1 MNQVAGRF
9 LVQIEKHVDQQPGS
23 EGGVLSGVD
32 RILGVIVNPRSR
44 RNKKHQDEITEILDK
59 CDKTHFRIAEQPDDI
74 SGVLA
79 DFAARSVNVI
89 AISGGD
95 GTVSRV
101 LTHLFAERPFETMP
115 VIAILRGGTA
125 NMIAGDVG
133 SRGSVPG
140 ALQRLRQWVESGAGQ
155 LEIQSR
161 SVLRVQPGASE
172 PVHYGMFFGAGAV
185 IQGIEYTNENIHS
198 RGMKSELSLGLGML
212 RSMWGIAR
220 RDPRF
225 FQPVDIAI
233 GSDEQPAS
241 SPQSIT
247 MLLVSSLE
255 RLFLGMHPYWGEKNG
270 KSIHVTKVRSPAK
283 RLLWNLPSLLRG
295 KPSRHMTPEQGYL
308 SYNVDTISLEFD
320 GPFTLDGEI
329 LHAHIES
336 GPVEISN
343 AGELIFLRI

>member
-1 MNQVAGRF
+1 VNQVPGRF
-9 LVQIEKHVDQQPGS
+9 PVQIDKHVDRHPDPAGAVLPGA
-23 EGGVLSGVD
+23 D
-32 RILGVIVNPRSR
+32 RILGVLVNPRSR
-44 RNKKHQDEITEILDK
+44 RNKKHQDAITEILGS
-59 CDKTHFRIAEQPDDI
+59 CDKTHFRIAEHPDDI

-79 DFAARSVNVI
+79 DFAARLVNVI

-115 VIAILRGGTA
+115 IIAILRGGTA
-125 NMIAGDVG
+125 NMIAGDIG
-133 SRGSVPG
+133 SRGSVPA
-140 ALQRLRQWVESGAGQ
+140 ALQRLREWVESGIGQ
-155 LEIQSR
+155 IEIQSR
-161 SVLRVQPGASE
+161 PVLRVRPGGSE

-198 RGMKSELSLGLGML
+198 RGMKSELSLGLGMV

-225 FQPVDIAI
+225 IQPVDIAI
-233 GSDEQPAS
+233 GSDEQPVS
-241 SPQSIT
+241 SPQNIVI
-247 MLLVSSLE
+247 LLVSSLE
-255 RLFLGMHPYWGEKNG
+255 RLFLGLHPYWGEKNG
-270 KSIHVTKVRSPAK
+270 KSMHVTKVRSPAK
-283 RLLWNLPSLLRG
+283 RLIRNLPSLLRG
-295 KPSRHMTPEQGYL
+295 KPSRHLTPEQGYL
-308 SYNVDTISLEFD
+308 SYNVDSISLEFD